1 MKINNW
7 LLLLLAVAVVFLSVR
22 IAFDHNDNTASD
34 TKENTEMKEDTD
46 NGVLANIMTRT
57 SVRAYSD
64 KSISDSTV
72 TALLKAGMAAPSAMN
87 KQPWH
92 FTVITDK
99 AMLKN
104 IADEFKNA
112 HMAEKAPLAI
122 VVSGNMDLT
131 IEGEGHEYWA
141 QDCSAASENI
151 LLAAHGMGLGAVWCG
166 IYPISERVN
175 GLKKLLAMP
184 ANLTPLNIIV
194 IGYPAGPNT
203 PKDKWDTAKI
213 NYIR

>member
-99 AMLKN
+99 VMLKN

-151 LLAAHGMGLGAVWCG
+151 LLAAPVWVSEPSGAAFTLSQKESTV
-166 IYPISERVN
+166 
-175 GLKKLLAMP
+175 
-184 ANLTPLNIIV
+184 
-194 IGYPAGPNT
+194 
-203 PKDKWDTAKI
+203 
-213 NYIR
+213 

>member
-22 IAFDHNDNTASD
+22 IAFDHTDNTASD

-203 PKDKWDTAKI
+203 QTDKWDTAKI
-213 NYIR
+213 NYIP